1 MKKIIMSMFFLS
13 SLIFAQYWGERTTE
27 QSFEQSNLYFQNHY
41 LNTFGVKYY
50 KDIAVGMIDDP
61 FLNIEL
67 NPALI
72 PDIGDKEIYIYLDF
86 RGDRTEPTIV
96 QSYVQPLA
104 MESYSSIY
112 IPPIDRRWFS
122 DTRTEPEPLVSLGI
136 ITYPLESNSKDFYL
150 GGTYQLILKEESY
163 YSMPYWIYNSQYY
176 YDSFGNELA
185 SRSSYDIVTR
195 YSGSDEM
202 VNEGH
207 IFSVFTGYKFSDNLN
222 FGLALN
228 GISHSRKGNY
238 ANQYYDTY
246 YLYENYWNN
255 SDYTQRKQEY
265 DDLDINAGVIY
276 KFTPLFTAG
285 LKLGLLSGAAD
296 QHYETSYSYGSE
308 YGSPEETLEWYK
320 SYSSSSTVQKW
331 NQDGN
336 TYYFRLYFNRKLNGG
351 NEASGFYKYGYTD
364 IETSTSSAINDTSFH
379 SSHGVDYDYNSV
391 SSLSDI
397 RKGLGTRNKYA
408 HEAMLNFKWNLSEK
422 SNLIAGVYFNS
433 NKSKIFTSE
442 PVIAKRFS
450 NYNDGNYQ
458 SSYENKRLEWT
469 HEAVD
474 WSLQIPILFNFSLSE
489 YFDLMLG
496 INRIFE
502 SWDITDITTA
512 YIAERRETNNGVE
525 KVKKNFGE
533 RYFQPDRG
541 ITEDHTDL
549 ITRLEA
555 YPSPYL
561 KIGLLLDP
569 DFEDDFRIA
578 QWWLSF
584 KAML

>member
-1 MKKIIMSMFFLS
+1 MKKLTLMLFFLPT
-13 SLIFAQYWGERTTE
+13 LFFAQYWGERTTE
-27 QSFEQSNLYFQNHY
+27 QSFEQSNLYFKNHF
-41 LNTFGVKYY
+41 LNSFGVKYY

-72 PDIGDKEIYIYLDF
+72 PNIGDKEIYIYLDF

-104 MESYSSIY
+104 MEEYSSSY
-112 IPPIDRRWFS
+112 IPPFDRRWFS
-122 DTRTEPEPLVSLGI
+122 DTRTEPEPLVSLGL
-136 ITYPLESNSKDFYL
+136 ITFPLEKNTKDFYI

-163 YSMPYWIYNSQYY
+163 YSMPYWIYNSQYN
-176 YDSFGNELA
+176 YDSFGNEIA
-185 SRSSYDIVTR
+185 TRSNYDIATR

-207 IFSVFTGYKFSDNLN
+207 IFSVFTGYKFTDDLN

-238 ANQYYDTY
+238 ANQYNDTY
-246 YLYENYWNN
+246 YLYDNYWNN
-255 SDYTQRKQEY
+255 SDFTQRKQEY

-276 KFTPLFTAG
+276 KVTPLFTTG
-285 LKLGLLSGAAD
+285 LKLGLLSGSAD
-296 QHYETSYSYGSE
+296 QNYETSYSYSNS
-308 YGSPEETLEWYK
+308 YGTPEETPDWYQ
-320 SYSSSSTVQKW
+320 SYSNSSTVQKW

-336 TYYFRLYFNRKLNGG
+336 TYYFRLYFNRKLSGD
-351 NEASGFYKYGYTD
+351 NEASGYYKYGYTD
-364 IETSTSSAINDTSFH
+364 IETSTNSAIIDTSFH

-408 HEAMLNFKWNLSEK
+408 HEAMINFKWNLSEK

-442 PVIAKRFS
+442 PIVAKRFS
-450 NYNDGNYQ
+450 NYNDGNFQ
-458 SSYENKRLEWT
+458 SSYEDKRLEWT

-474 WSLQIPILFNFSLSE
+474 WSLQIPILFNVSLSE
-489 YFDLMLG
+489 YFDLMIG

-512 YIAERRETNNGVE
+512 YVAERREVNNGVE

-555 YPSPYL
+555 YPSPNL